1 MKLHKTP
8 QKERS
13 TYTYVERYK
22 DDKGQWHTEKFI
34 MRPGE
39 NGLTEV
45 DIKRLHAY
53 DDAEIYNN
61 IKNLKRPVETW
72 EKPLIEEWV
81 RQHPDEE
88 PPKRWC
94 VSIEAA
100 SKSDDGEN
108 YGDKAS
114 ILSELAYIDEETVS
128 PAVER
133 LREIIAG
140 CTPLQQATYQNVVI
154 EGIPMSTVAK
164 QEGISEAAVRHRMD
178 KVYARI
184 AKDAIL
190 QAMQKK

>member
-1 MKLHKTP
+1 MIISDT
-8 QKERS
+8 
-13 TYTYVERYK
+13 
-22 DDKGQWHTEKFI
+22 
-34 MRPGE
+34 
-39 NGLTEV
+39 
-45 DIKRLHAY
+45 
-53 DDAEIYNN
+53 IYNN

-88 PPKRWC
+88 PPQRWC

-164 QEGISEAAVRHRMD
+164 QEGISETAVRHRMD

>member
-22 DDKGQWHTEKFI
+22 DENGQWHTERFT
-34 MRPGE
+34 MCPGE
-39 NGLTEV
+39 NGLTEI
-45 DIKRLHAY
+45 DIKRLHAA

-61 IKNLKRPVETW
+61 IKNLRRPVEAW
-72 EKPLIEEWV
+72 EKPLIEEWK

-100 SKSDDGEN
+100 SESDDCEN

-128 PAVER
+128 PTVER

-140 CTPLQQATYQNVVI
+140 CTPLQQATYQKVVI

-164 QEGISEAAVRHRMD
+164 QEGISETAIRHRMD
-178 KVYARI
+178 KIYALI

>member
-22 DDKGQWHTEKFI
+22 DENGQWHTERFT
-34 MRPGE
+34 MCPGE
-39 NGLTEV
+39 NGLTEI
-45 DIKRLHAY
+45 DIKRLHAA

-61 IKNLKRPVETW
+61 IKNLRRPVEAW
-72 EKPLIEEWV
+72 EKPLIEEWK

-100 SKSDDGEN
+100 SESDDGEN

-128 PAVER
+128 PTVER

-140 CTPLQQATYQNVVI
+140 CTPLQQATNQKVVI

-164 QEGISEAAVRHRMD
+164 QEGISETAIRHRMD
-178 KVYARI
+178 KIYALI